1 MTALCSLYVSAF
13 WMNDQ
18 KQFKELQSFP
28 ALDELRTCK
37 AILVS
42 QKQMPEKRHALLRGK
57 HLQCK
62 LVPSSRRQNF
72 NDDSKQVKCIR
83 H

>member
-42 QKQMPEKRHALLRGK
+42 QKQMPEKRHA
-57 HLQCK
+57 
-62 LVPSSRRQNF
+62 
-72 NDDSKQVKCIR
+72 
-83 H
+83 